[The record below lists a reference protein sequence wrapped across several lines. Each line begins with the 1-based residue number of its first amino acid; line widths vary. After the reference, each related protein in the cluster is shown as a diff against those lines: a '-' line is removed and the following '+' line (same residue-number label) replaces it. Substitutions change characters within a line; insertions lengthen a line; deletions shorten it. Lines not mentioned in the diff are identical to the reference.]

1 MSVRLQRC
9 PRCQERVQP
18 TDTHCMSCGL
28 DLVEAVQKL
37 TASAAQAAPTQRP
50 AVPIT
55 NPAAAGIATDVGQ
68 DTRIREFDEQ
78 LAEELRAGRSASI
91 VGGVLGLLIGLAMLL
106 MGLGIASK
114 SGGLGEALK
123 SLAPAYLRTLG
134 LGGLV
139 SSPFLAA
146 VCFAVGVA
154 GLLVCVG
161 QFHWAYTAH
170 QAIEDVK
177 LGGRPTVVGIS
188 AFTVAGMLIASF
200 FLPPLGFVLGFIFL
214 FSKDPDTHDLGK
226 RMILVACAAVA
237 YVLLNLLWGLAAN
250 LRSPV
255 AAEPSP
261 AEATP
266 GGG

>member
-28 DLVEAVQKL
+28 DLLEAVQKL
-37 TASAAQAAPTQRP
+37 TASAAQSAPTQRP
-50 AVPIT
+50 AVAIT

-78 LAEELRAGRSASI
+78 LAEQLRAGRSASI
-91 VGGVLGLLIGLAMLL
+91 VGGILGLLIGLAMLL

-114 SGGLGEALK
+114 SGGVGEALRA
-123 SLAPAYLRTLG
+123 LGPAYLRGAG
-134 LGGLV
+134 LAGLLA
-139 SSPFLAA
+139 SPFLAA
-146 VCFAVGVA
+146 VCIGVGLA

-161 QFHWAYTAH
+161 QLHWAYTAH

-188 AFTVAGMLIASF
+188 AFTIAGMLIASF
-200 FLPPLGFVLGFIFL
+200 LFPPLGFVLGFIFL

-226 RMILVACAAVA
+226 RMILVAFAAVA
-237 YVLLNLLWGLAAN
+237 YILLNFLWGLAAN
-250 LRSPV
+250 LRAP
-255 AAEPSP
+255 AATGPSP
-261 AEATP
+261 AEAVP
-266 GGG
+266 EG